1 MKIAVIGD
9 LIIDIKGFYEE
20 EISAGKNILLKNII
34 KSPGGVASNLAY
46 YLKMLKDQV
55 FVFGSVG
62 NDAWGDYILDEL
74 KSIFVNV
81 DNVKRVNSMPTGFLI
96 VVLDVNSE
104 RTMIGSRGANEK
116 LEVSQDE
123 LLSLNPDWIH
133 ISGYSLLNKKGR
145 KIFYNVEQAAKKL
158 SINYS
163 IGMEDIETA
172 GLDFSIAQPIIFCNE
187 GFCNDKNAINSK
199 ITVIKAGSRGCYRI
213 YNGEVVQH
221 NAPKVSVKDT
231 TAAGDAFDAAFIHAY
246 WEKEDVDL
254 ACEFANKIAA
264 KKVTKK
270 GNWVK
275 MPFNKFLMELNKA
288 NIKF

>member
-20 EISAGKNILLKNII
+20 EIKAGKNILLKNVK
-34 KSPGGVASNLAY
+34 KSPGGVASNTAY

-62 NDAWGDYILDEL
+62 KDFWGDYILGAL
-74 KSIFVNV
+74 KNISVNV
-81 DNVKRVNSMPTGFLI
+81 DHVKRVNAMPTGFLI
-96 VVLDVNSE
+96 VVLDADSE

-123 LLSLNPDWIH
+123 LLSIHPDWIH
-133 ISGYSLLNKKGR
+133 LSGYSILNRRGKK
-145 KIFYNVEQAAKKL
+145 ILYNVEQAAKKL

-163 IGMEDIETA
+163 VDLEGIET
-172 GLDFSIAQPIIFCNE
+172 GDLDFSIAQPIIFCNE
-187 GFCNDKNAINSK
+187 GFCSDKNTKNSK
-199 ITVIKAGSRGCYRI
+199 ITVIKAGSKGCYRV
-213 YNGEVVQH
+213 YNGEVIQH
-221 NAPKVSVKDT
+221 SAPKVSVKDT

-246 WEKEDVDL
+246 WKKEDVDFS
-254 ACEFANKIAA
+254 CEFANKIAA
-264 KKVTKK
+264 NKVTKK

-275 MPFNKFLMELNKA
+275 MSLSA
-288 NIKF
+288 VSI

>member
-62 NDAWGDYILDEL
+62 NDAWGDYILDAL
-74 KSIFVNV
+74 KNIFVNV

-123 LLSLNPDWIH
+123 LLSLNPAK
-133 ISGYSLLNKKGR
+133 L
-145 KIFYNVEQAAKKL
+145 QA
-158 SINYS
+158 
-163 IGMEDIETA
+163 
-172 GLDFSIAQPIIFCNE
+172 F
-187 GFCNDKNAINSK
+187 
-199 ITVIKAGSRGCYRI
+199 R
-213 YNGEVVQH
+213 
-221 NAPKVSVKDT
+221 
-231 TAAGDAFDAAFIHAY
+231 
-246 WEKEDVDL
+246 W
-254 ACEFANKIAA
+254 
-264 KKVTKK
+264 
-270 GNWVK
+270 
-275 MPFNKFLMELNKA
+275 
-288 NIKF
+288 